1 MQTKIVR
8 VLNPNGLHLRMAAR
22 IVEKSKNFKS
32 KIVFCK
38 GCKYA
43 DSCSIIQLL
52 ILGAAKDSEL
62 RIVAMGEDEE
72 KVIQELAGLFNDG
85 AGI

>member
-1 MQTKIVR
+1 MQTKTVK
-8 VLNPNGLHLRMAAR
+8 VSHPNGLHLRMAAR
-22 IVEKSKNFKS
+22 IVEKSRNFKS
-32 KIVFCK
+32 KVVFCK

-52 ILGAAKDSEL
+52 VLGAAKDSKL
-62 RIVAMGEDEE
+62 RIIAVGEDEE
-72 KVIQELAGLFNDG
+72 KVIQELPGLFTDG